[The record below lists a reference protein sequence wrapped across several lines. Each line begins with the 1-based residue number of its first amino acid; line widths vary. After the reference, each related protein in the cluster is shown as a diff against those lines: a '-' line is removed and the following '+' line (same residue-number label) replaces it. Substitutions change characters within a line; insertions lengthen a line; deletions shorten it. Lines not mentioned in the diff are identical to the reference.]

1 MTFLIMILLLLLLGV
16 ILKWHPGKRF
26 IGLIVGLYAVVLL
39 ASPVVYQ
46 LLTKETPMSYTMAQV
61 KNYQQEQQQFLTDLA
76 SGKRDAYADF
86 LLYTKTLAYKKDL
99 FYMNS
104 EIEEHQVLYVVEEAP
119 DLEGEVEVS
128 MYKRPS
134 LVDDVDVSALY
145 PEPTIQFKKDKLIV
159 RGQQETLEL
168 TAKGVTLLP
177 VAWDESDDE
186 FNNNPYVAYIRV
198 PMHTRVLDRYDK
210 RIFEG
215 GETHDN

>member
-1 MTFLIMILLLLLLGV
+1 MTFLIMLLLLLLLGV
-16 ILKWHPGKRF
+16 LLKWRPGNRF
-26 IGLIVGLYAVVLL
+26 MVLIIVLYAVVLL

-46 LLTKETPMSYTMAQV
+46 LLTKETPMSYTVAQV

-76 SGKRDAYADF
+76 NGKRDAYADF
-86 LLYTKTLAYKKDL
+86 LLYTKKLAYKEDL

-104 EIEEHQVLYVVEEAP
+104 EIEEHQVLYVVEETA

-128 MYKRPS
+128 MYKRPF
-134 LVDDVDVSALY
+134 LVGDVDVSALY
-145 PEPTIQFKKDKLIV
+145 PDPTIQFKKDKLIV